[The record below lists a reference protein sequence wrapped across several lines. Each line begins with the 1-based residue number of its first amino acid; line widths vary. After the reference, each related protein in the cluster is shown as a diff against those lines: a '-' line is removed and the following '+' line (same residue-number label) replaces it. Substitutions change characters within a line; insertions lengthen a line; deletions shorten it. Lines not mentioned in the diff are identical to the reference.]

1 MKFWIGLAGSLL
13 IAGPAAAADTQAAW
27 EGFLTVTSSTAKC
40 AGVGGTGVG
49 STNVSIYRPK
59 INSTD
64 TNTFISL
71 IQTRAAIAFQNS
83 SETTIKQMN
92 GSGNYAGAGINS
104 HGKAFSYTGSYSNF
118 KVTPSPVTASTTNV
132 MITGTINT
140 MWNTTGCNVTFKATY
155 TKRID

>member
-13 IAGPAAAADTQAAW
+13 IAGPAAAADTQAAL
-27 EGFLTVTSSTAKC
+27 EGFMTVTSSTGC
-40 AGVGGTGVG
+40 SGIGRTGAG
-49 STNVSIYRPK
+49 STNVSMYRPK
-59 INSTD
+59 IKSTD
-64 TNTFISL
+64 TNTFVSL

-92 GSGNYAGAGINS
+92 GSGNYGGSGINGR
-104 HGKAFSYTGSYSNF
+104 GKAFSYTGTYSNF

-132 MITGTINT
+132 MITGTINN
-140 MWNTTGCNVTFKATY
+140 MWSVTGCNVTFKATY

>member
-27 EGFLTVTSSTAKC
+27 EGFLTVTSSTAQC
-40 AGVGGTGVG
+40 SGVGGTGVG
-49 STNVSIYRPK
+49 STNVSMYRPK
-59 INSTD
+59 IKSTD
-64 TNTFISL
+64 TNTFLSL

-92 GSGNYAGAGINS
+92 GSGNYGGSGINGR
-104 HGKAFSYTGSYSNF
+104 GKAFSYTATYSNF

-132 MITGTINT
+132 MITGTINN
-140 MWNTTGCNVTFKATY
+140 MWSVTGCNVTFKSTY

>member
-1 MKFWIGLAGSLL
+1 MKFWIAFAGALM

-27 EGFLTVTSSTAKC
+27 EGFYTVTSSTTQC
-40 AGVGGTGVG
+40 SGVGGTGVG

-59 INSTD
+59 INSSD
-64 TNTFISL
+64 TNTFLSL
-71 IQTRAAIAFQNS
+71 IQTRAAIDFQNS
-83 SETTIKQMN
+83 SESTIKQMN
-92 GSGNYAGAGINS
+92 GSGNYAGSGINS
-104 HGKAFSYTGSYSNF
+104 RAKAFSYTATYSNF